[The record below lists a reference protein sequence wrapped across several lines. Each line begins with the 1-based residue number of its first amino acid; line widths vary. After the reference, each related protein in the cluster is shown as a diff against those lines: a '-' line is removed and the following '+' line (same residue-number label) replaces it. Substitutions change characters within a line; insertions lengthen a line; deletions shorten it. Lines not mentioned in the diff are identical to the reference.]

1 MFFLPYLKEDVGHL
15 EAINS
20 HASVPCKNNTSRRE
34 LLVGRRELLQVSVEK
49 GETQVGG
56 EEERSLRGS
65 GVHQGAKASAR
76 AQWCRGQCQGTLVT
90 LEC

>member
-1 MFFLPYLKEDVGHL
+1 MKLQPWPINRHL
-15 EAINS
+15 RKLEMTHRNLRE
-20 HASVPCKNNTSRRE
+20 NNTSRRE

>member
-1 MFFLPYLKEDVGHL
+1 VL
-15 EAINS
+15 INS
-20 HASVPCKNNTSRRE
+20 QASFASRHPNTSRRE

-65 GVHQGAKASAR
+65 GVH
-76 AQWCRGQCQGTLVT
+76 
-90 LEC
+90 